1 MKVNIS
7 IEYRGRSATFE
18 GIEFDDDERFKDE
31 SYSLGVDA
39 NNETIWEDFINQ
51 VMVTEIERVKNER

>member
-7 IEYRGRSATFE
+7 IEYRGQSTTFE
-18 GIEFDDDERFKDE
+18 GIEFDDERLVDD
-31 SYSLGVDA
+31 SYSLGVDT

-51 VMVTEIERVKNER
+51 VMVTNIERVKK